1 MGATFGK
8 NLDTGM
14 SHIKFGSTG
23 RTVEFTPEESVDFE
37 AFLKGVEVTGRMK
50 EQVQKEL
57 DNPFHLFKTDVA
69 IGVTIAVKLIISELA
84 QDIIDLE
91 ITSEY
96 PNLLVKAA
104 DRIKRFYN
112 TKVGLSDTAS
122 REAMGVYLQTK
133 LVKVFDAVDHIQMM
147 QDFMNHL

>member
-8 NLDTGM
+8 DLDTGM

-37 AFLKGVEVTGRMK
+37 HFLKGIEIIGRIK
-50 EQVQKEL
+50 S
-57 DNPFHLFKTDVA
+57 DNPFHLFQNDVS
-69 IGVTIAVKLIISELA
+69 IGVTIAIKLIIDELA
-84 QDIIDLE
+84 QNIIDLE
-91 ITSEY
+91 MTSEY
-96 PNLLVKAA
+96 DNLLPGAA

-122 REAMGVYLQTK
+122 REAMGAYLQLKLTK
-133 LVKVFDAVDHIQMM
+133 ALDIDEHLQMM
-147 QDFMNHL
+147 TQDFMNHL